1 MPVNIPGISIF
12 SGAPPLADEFA
23 TTGRVYWVGSAAI
36 EGGTVGVD
44 AAGANGN
51 SPKQPFATIN
61 YAAGSDRVA
70 ANRGDLI
77 VVLPGH
83 VETISAANVVDIAVA
98 GLKIIGL
105 GWGLSRPQINLI
117 TAVGA
122 SFRINANSTYI
133 RNIRFTG
140 GFDNLTNAIVIN
152 GVTDCV
158 LRDIEYRDVTGQAAI
173 GLLAANNSDR
183 LLIDGLTYFG
193 AAAAGSTACLQFD
206 GCDDLELKNF
216 RLEGNASTSLI
227 NCATTL
233 SARVWIHDGRMWQQ
247 NAADVCINDAITGST
262 GGIGPRLFMM
272 LTDNAANITEAV
284 TGATFH
290 LFDDQV
296 QVVNLVNEKSMA
308 INWTASTDAA

>member
-1 MPVNIPGISIF
+1 MGATNPGINIF
-12 SGAPPLADEFA
+12 ANTPPLGEEFN
-23 TTGRVYWVGSAAI
+23 TTGRVYYVGSTAVP
-36 EGGTVGVD
+36 GGVVGVD
-44 AAGANGN
+44 AEGAYGDR
-51 SPKQPFATIN
+51 PQQPFATLN
-61 YAAGSDRVA
+61 YAAA
-70 ANRGDLI
+70 AARNTANAGGLI

-83 VETISAANVVDIAVA
+83 LETITAANGVDIAVA

-105 GWGLSRPQINLI
+105 GWGLSRPQFNMT

-122 SFRINANSTYI
+122 SFRINANSTYL
-133 RNIRFTG
+133 RNVRFTG
-140 GFDNLTNAIVIN
+140 GIDNLTNAIVVN

-173 GLLAANNSDR
+173 GFLASNNSDR
-183 LLIDGLTYFG
+183 LLMERITYFG

-206 GCDDLELKNF
+206 GCDDLELRHF

-227 NCATTL
+227 NFATTL
-233 SARVWIHDGRMWQQ
+233 SARIWIHDGRMWQQ
-247 NAADVCINDAITGST
+247 NAADVCINDAITGTT

-296 QVVNLVNEKSMA
+296 QVVNLVNEKSLA
-308 INWTASTDAA
+308 INWVASTDA

>member
-1 MPVNIPGISIF
+1 MGVNIPGIHIF
-12 SGAPPLADEFA
+12 GGAPPLADEFA
-23 TTGRVYWVGSAAI
+23 TTGRVFYVGSNAVP
-36 EGGTVGVD
+36 GGVVGVD
-44 AAGANGN
+44 AAGAYGDR
-51 SPKQPFATIN
+51 PQQPFLTWD
-61 YAAGSDRVA
+61 YAVGQCA
-70 ANRGDLI
+70 ANRGDMI
-77 VVLPGH
+77 VLLAGH
-83 VETISAANVVDIAVA
+83 LETVTAANGIDIDVA
-98 GLKIIGL
+98 GIKTIGL
-105 GWGLSRPQINLI
+105 GWGLSRPQINFT

-122 SFRINANSTYI
+122 SFRVNANSTYI

-140 GFDNLTNAIVIN
+140 GIDNLTNAIVVN

-158 LRDIEYRDVTGQAAI
+158 FRDIEYRDVTGQAAI
-173 GLLAANNSDR
+173 GFLASNNSDR

-206 GCDDLELKNF
+206 GCDDLQLGHF

-227 NCATTL
+227 NFATTL

-296 QVVNLVNEKSMA
+296 QVVNLVNEKSLA
-308 INWTASTDAA
+308 INWVASTDA